1 MLSFAVF
8 PRLMNSVAPTLASSS
23 SPLFLEKQRKPSY
36 DKYLKICV

>member
-23 SPLFLEKQRKPSY
+23 STLFFFQKQRKPSY
-36 DKYLKICV
+36 DIYLKI